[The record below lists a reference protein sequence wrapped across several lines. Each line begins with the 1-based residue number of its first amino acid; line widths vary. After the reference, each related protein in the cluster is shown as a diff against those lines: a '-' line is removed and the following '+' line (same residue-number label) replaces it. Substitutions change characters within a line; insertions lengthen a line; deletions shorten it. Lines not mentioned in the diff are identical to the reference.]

1 MLEAIRE
8 RREQKGFTLVELIVV
23 LVILAI
29 LAAMLVPT
37 MTGYIDRANQDKLV
51 AETRMIVMAA
61 QTVASERYGQGEAI
75 DGEYENSDSG
85 SEDSVYDEIQELAE
99 VSESFSVTITGSQ
112 VMEVVYPAS
121 AEVGD
126 YQCTYTAAHEGA
138 EAQYSCQEKK

>member
-1 MLEAIRE
+1 
-8 RREQKGFTLVELIVV
+8 
-23 LVILAI
+23 
-29 LAAMLVPT
+29 
-37 MTGYIDRANQDKLV
+37 
-51 AETRMIVMAA
+51 MAA

-138 EAQYSCQEKK
+138 EAQYSCQEKE

>member
-1 MLEAIRE
+1 
-8 RREQKGFTLVELIVV
+8 
-23 LVILAI
+23 
-29 LAAMLVPT
+29 

-85 SEDSVYDEIQELAE
+85 SENSVYDEIQELAE

-112 VMEVVYPAS
+112 GDGSRLPRHRRKS
-121 AEVGD
+121 ATINVPIRPR
-126 YQCTYTAAHEGA
+126 TEGA